1 MRRRSVSLNITSPP
15 RQNQSRITLYLICF
29 AMPVRPIIPMTL
41 FSALKAMKR
50 GFIAKPHT
58 ADCLL
63 ELYGETPEEIFD
75 QSARALLHEMT
86 GRSPEQVAAGKTIS
100 YDTITLHA
108 PSLPWLLVDWL
119 NELIYRYDVR
129 HSYTVETRINRLE
142 RSPANQFTLH
152 AEIGTVPVADD
163 LAQIQFKAAT
173 YHDLRFERTPDGW
186 IAQVVLDV

>member
-1 MRRRSVSLNITSPP
+1 
-15 RQNQSRITLYLICF
+15 
-29 AMPVRPIIPMTL
+29 
-41 FSALKAMKR
+41 MKR

-142 RSPANQFTLH
+142 RSPAN
-152 AEIGTVPVADD
+152 
-163 LAQIQFKAAT
+163 
-173 YHDLRFERTPDGW
+173 
-186 IAQVVLDV
+186 